1 MIDWSVADGVVDY
14 SEGWADMF
22 SQGDEPA
29 SEEIF
34 DWIARIHPDDR
45 LAARE
50 AYQAM
55 LEGTR
60 SELVHRMRIRM
71 SSGLW
76 VQVVERGR
84 AIAGVDGRVKRIV
97 LVQTTEPVDG
107 SALRNAFGGLTLPD
121 VRAG

>member
-1 MIDWSVADGVVDY
+1 M
-14 SEGWADMF
+14 
-22 SQGDEPA
+22 
-29 SEEIF
+29 
-34 DWIARIHPDDR
+34 
-45 LAARE
+45 AARQ

-55 LEGTR
+55 LEGTQ

-84 AIAGVDGRVKRIV
+84 AIAGTDGRVKRIV

-107 SALRNAFGGLTLPD
+107 SALRNAFGGLIQAD
-121 VRAG
+121 ARAV

>member
-1 MIDWSVADGVVDY
+1 MTDGRVDY

-22 SQGDEPA
+22 AQGTEPV

-45 LAARE
+45 TSARE

-55 LEGTR
+55 LEGRET
-60 SELVHRMRIRM
+60 ELVHRMRIRM

-84 AIAGVDGRVKRIV
+84 AIKGPDGVTQRIV

-107 SALRNAFGGLTLPD
+107 SALRNAFGD
-121 VRAG
+121 AAAKAAEAVAV